1 MSESTLIPFLEEGGA
16 DRSVIVGAPEEFD
29 LRAAL
34 EKSTAVRIAMA
45 FGHMSGWKEI
55 EEHLKRSSAATV
67 HILLGQAFFQTEPE
81 LLLRIKSLQENS
93 YAPRFEVK
101 LATANG
107 TFHPKVWIID
117 SNETPLSIVGSGNL
131 SRGGLLQNVECGV
144 LMCDHAQVKILRNWF
159 DGLWASTDP
168 LNRTYEKYIAKYQL
182 IAAQR
187 KLLNAQIEAATKELA
202 DKDASRRRTTAIAK
216 AAAYWRTEEGKAE
229 AREREI
235 AIERMRRLLDY
246 PSFEFGVEQWRE
258 FLRIPELG
266 RFRLAHEKRTIAGL
280 SQVREL
286 LKKFVTST
294 LTVAK
299 SVEMLQEIS
308 GIGRNLA
315 TKLLAMH
322 TRISLSLSMSL
333 WRARY
338 VGSVMR

>member
-1 MSESTLIPFLEEGGA
+1 
-16 DRSVIVGAPEEFD
+16 
-29 LRAAL
+29 LRYP
-34 EKSTAVRIAMA
+34 
-45 FGHMSGWKEI
+45 G
-55 EEHLKRSSAATV
+55 
-67 HILLGQAFFQTEPE
+67 
-81 LLLRIKSLQENS
+81 
-93 YAPRFEVK
+93 
-101 LATANG
+101 
-107 TFHPKVWIID
+107 
-117 SNETPLSIVGSGNL
+117 
-131 SRGGLLQNVECGV
+131 
-144 LMCDHAQVKILRNWF
+144 
-159 DGLWASTDP
+159 
-168 LNRTYEKYIAKYQL
+168 
-182 IAAQR
+182 
-187 KLLNAQIEAATKELA
+187 
-202 DKDASRRRTTAIAK
+202 K

-258 FLRIPELG
+258 FLRVPELG

-322 TRISLSLSMSL
+322 NPGKFVVVNEPVESALRRFGYEIEMSTRITGTNYVRFLKELGDFIDECEGLGLQAAAALDAFFYAYKDGGRLSRGDLEL
-333 WRARY
+333 AERE
-338 VGSVMR
+338 